1 MIGLPRDETH
11 IGHGYT
17 LADLYRIAVYAV
29 GTDYWKTSYFR
40 SDRVEAAWSA
50 LASTVCAAE
59 DRPASLELI
68 NVARGASTEIIRV
81 HNQSYGIDEHG
92 ARRPS
97 FERYWFMNLG
107 SAVDE
112 HVVDVQ
118 SLNQIWPMLTPVNQQ
133 ALLALAVHGDYEQAA
148 DALGVKLT
156 TFYSR
161 VLNARLRFLA
171 LWHEGEK
178 PSRPWGKD
186 RRKGR
191 DTSDRQDKRAATTV
205 ARRRRRLA
213 MTAGGAA

>member
-17 LADLYRIAVYAV
+17 LGDLYRIAVYAV
-29 GTDYWKTSYFR
+29 GTDHWKTTFFR
-40 SDRVEAAWSA
+40 GDRVEAAWSA
-50 LASTVCAAE
+50 LAATVCATE
-59 DRPASLELI
+59 ERPTGLELI
-68 NVARGASTEIIRV
+68 NTARAASTEVIRV
-81 HNQSYGIDEHG
+81 YNQAYGIDQTG

-97 FERYWFMNLG
+97 FERYWFMNVG

-118 SLNQIWPMLTPVNQQ
+118 SLNQIWPMLTPVNRQS
-133 ALLALAVHGDYEQAA
+133 LLALAVHGDYEQAA
-148 DALGVKLT
+148 ESLGVKLT
-156 TFYSR
+156 TFYNR

-191 DTSDRQDKRAATTV
+191 ATTARPDKRTATALV
-205 ARRRRRLA
+205 RRRRVIA
-213 MTAGGAA
+213 AGGQS